1 MRREHQIRGLR
12 KAYSK
17 PPTVRGDLCLATAH
31 GCLKGERGPMIL
43 YLQVFQESV
52 LESVCVCVSVCEG
65 QGVVGVVVGA
75 LSVKNSYMCS
85 PVQRKYIFAYTYPPK
100 PPL

>member
-1 MRREHQIRGLR
+1 
-12 KAYSK
+12 
-17 PPTVRGDLCLATAH
+17 
-31 GCLKGERGPMIL
+31 MIL

-52 LESVCVCVSVCEG
+52 LESVCVCLCVEG
-65 QGVVGVVVGA
+65 REWWGGVVGGA
-75 LSVKNSYMCS
+75 LSVKNSYMRS